1 MEKLSL
7 NWVSGKLNLQ
17 YCQLK
22 IGKKIMKS
30 SLVTN
35 RAFLENDLGVY
46 KDDEK
51 FRTEKGTIQ
60 SA

>member
-1 MEKLSL
+1 M
-7 NWVSGKLNLQ
+7 
-17 YCQLK
+17 K

-30 SLVTN
+30 SLVLN

-46 KDDEK
+46 KDDER
-51 FRTEKGTIQ
+51 FRTEKSTIQ